1 MQFKMLNASDTH
13 YLHTIDSRSIDL
25 TDCFCFGQILT
36 VTKLR
41 LFSFDI
47 FMDYGRRVTR
57 CGSVYSNSFNTVI
70 LPRAN
75 IHF

>member
-13 YLHTIDSRSIDL
+13 YLHTIDSRSIGL
-25 TDCFCFGQILT
+25 TDCFCFRPILA

-41 LFSFDI
+41 LFSSDI
-47 FMDYGRRVTR
+47 FMDYGRRSTH
-57 CGSVYSNSFNTVI
+57 CGFVQSNSFNTVI
-70 LPRAN
+70 LPGAN